1 MRVDG
6 LKLMVI
12 GLALVAG
19 AGFNGGW
26 QGGEKKPAA
35 EQSSSAAKPGETE
48 MKRLG
53 FYVGDWSYTETYPKS
68 AMYAEGAKNT
78 GVYTSKLGPGGNSL
92 LNTFHSRGP
101 AGDFEGILV
110 MTWDPREKNYKS
122 YIFGNSFPGAV
133 IETGAFEGEKLVFR
147 GEFSTKN
154 GTLKLRNATWVEK
167 SGKLISEEYISSNGA
182 PETLLVRVEAP
193 KQ

>member
-1 MRVDG
+1 
-6 LKLMVI
+6 
-12 GLALVAG
+12 
-19 AGFNGGW
+19 
-26 QGGEKKPAA
+26 
-35 EQSSSAAKPGETE
+35 

-68 AMYAEGAKNT
+68 AMYPQGATNT

-101 AGDFEGILV
+101 AGDFEGMLV
-110 MTWDPREKNYKS
+110 MTWDPREKKYKS

-147 GEFSTKN
+147 GEFTSH
-154 GTLKLRNATWVEK
+154 GTTIKLRNATWLEP

-182 PETLLVRVEAP
+182 PEALLVRVEAT